1 MYELVN
7 NKKNGIDI
15 DKVLD
20 KSMLLELTNVFQFDY
35 LIRDDR
41 TLGLGLV
48 KFDYEELMLN
58 TAIRSC
64 EGATSLLYDRSQ
76 LNNIKNIFLDRA
88 RLHRFVN

>member
-64 EGATSLLYDRSQ
+64 EGATSLHYDRSQ

-88 RLHRFVN
+88 RLHRFV